1 MVVVSQTLLT
11 QNLRK
16 LAWGLNSFFVGVEK
30 NLCWVALKAM
40 SILRT
45 SLQRIIWRWE
55 GGRDRGSTVHCTVQF
70 SRNINSGHCLECHN
84 GSHSENRDKP
94 TSSKPFRKSS
104 RQTMVREFLWQ
115 IYPKAQEKIFLYYCV
130 EGIIRRPQ
138 RMSFVMKNVHVAD
151 NLGIID
157 QFQECVVC
165 FK

>member
-84 GSHSENRDKP
+84 GSHSENRDKATYDLNRLESQVDRKWWGIQIFMTNVSESIGKDIP
-94 TSSKPFRKSS
+94 ILLCWGPYSKVEITIVHTKNSST
-104 RQTMVREFLWQ
+104 QLFL
-115 IYPKAQEKIFLYYCV
+115 V
-130 EGIIRRPQ
+130 
-138 RMSFVMKNVHVAD
+138 
-151 NLGIID
+151 
-157 QFQECVVC
+157 
-165 FK
+165 